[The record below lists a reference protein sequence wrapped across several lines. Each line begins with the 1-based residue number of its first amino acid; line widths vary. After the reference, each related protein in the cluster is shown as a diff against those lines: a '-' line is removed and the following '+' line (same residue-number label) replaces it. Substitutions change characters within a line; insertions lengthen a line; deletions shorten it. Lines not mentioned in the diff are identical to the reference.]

1 MQLPGAPEHPGSD
14 SLTHQD
20 RCGLRT
26 LSLFRV
32 RPIGNDPV
40 NFLAEIIKQ
49 TDPTARYLNARSLEE
64 TS

>member
-20 RCGLRT
+20 R

-32 RPIGNDPV
+32 RPVGNDPV